1 MSKFGLYNMF
11 TAVKGKRD
19 SLAKLLL
26 EASKSMEKVDECEL
40 YVVSL
45 ADDNASAIYVYEVW
59 SSKEAHQ
66 DSLLME
72 TSQQLIRDAKPIL
85 AGVEKLGTSIPIGGK
100 GVSTSQHHSI

>member
-11 TAVKGKRD
+11 TAVEGKRD

-45 ADDNASAIYVYEVW
+45 ADDNSDAIYVYEVW
-59 SSKEAHQ
+59 SSEEAHQ
-66 DSLLME
+66 YSLSLE
-72 TSQQLIRDAKPIL
+72 ASQQLIQNAKPIL
-85 AGVEKLGTSIPIGGK
+85 AGVEKIGTSIPIGGK
-100 GVSTSQHHSI
+100 GISTSQNHSN